1 MLYSILKQSKV
12 GFAAATISTMLLW
25 SVSTAVAG
33 CPAATVADMKGVKTG
48 KYPQQFE
55 LKEFERL
62 AGCKLEFRANPDI
75 AKLNAK
81 IRGNPSKL
89 PPLKQRLP
97 EEPLV
102 YAPYDSIGKYG
113 GTLDVLSNATEAG
126 TSDFL
131 SVRHVNLVRFS
142 DDLQTIVPNIA
153 KGWKWNNDFT
163 KLTFY
168 LRKGHKWSDGQPFTA
183 EDVKFWYDHLALS
196 PLIMEK
202 PKDYVLVGGKRMTVD
217 VIDPQTVVFNLPAP
231 KPGLLAHFAFSFAQ
245 GFQPKHFLAPYHPE
259 LSKDADKNA
268 KKAGFKNGLA
278 VIKAYFGNSDW
289 TDTVTSFEF
298 SR

>member
-1 MLYSILKQSKV
+1 MRYSIIKIIRGGTYAATFSTLLLLYSVS
-12 GFAAATISTMLLW
+12 ISF
-25 SVSTAVAG
+25 AG
-33 CPAATVADMKGVKTG
+33 CPAVTVADMKGVKAG
-48 KYPQQFE
+48 EFPQQFE

-62 AGCKLEFRANPDI
+62 AGCQLNFKDNPEI
-75 AKLNAK
+75 AKLNSK

-89 PPLKQRLP
+89 PSVKERLP

-102 YAPYDSIGKYG
+102 YAPYHSIGKYG

-142 DDLQTIVPNIA
+142 DDLQTIVPNVA
-153 KGWKWNNDFT
+153 KGWKWNSDFT

-168 LRKGHKWSDGQPFTA
+168 LRKGHKWSDGKPFTA

-202 PKDYVLVGGKRMTVD
+202 PKDYVLVNGKPMQVEVVD
-217 VIDPQTVVFNLPAP
+217 PILV
-231 KPGLLAHFAFSFAQ
+231 
-245 GFQPKHFLAPYHPE
+245 
-259 LSKDADKNA
+259 
-268 KKAGFKNGLA
+268 
-278 VIKAYFGNSDW
+278 
-289 TDTVTSFEF
+289 
-298 SR
+298 

>member
-1 MLYSILKQSKV
+1 MRYSIIKNFYV
-12 GFAAATISTMLLW
+12 GFGASVAVTMFLLC
-25 SVSTAVAG
+25 SVSTAFAD
-33 CPAATVADMKGVKTG
+33 CPAATVADMKGVKAG

-62 AGCKLEFRANPDI
+62 AGCSLSFKDNPDI
-75 AKLNAK
+75 AKMNSK
-81 IRGNPSKL
+81 IRGNPSKI
-89 PPLKQRLP
+89 PSVEKRIP

-102 YAPYDSIGKYG
+102 YAPYHSIGKYG

-153 KGWKWNNDFT
+153 KDWKWNSDFT

-168 LRKGHKWSDGQPFTA
+168 LRKGHKWSDGKPFTA

-196 PLIMEK
+196 PLIME
-202 PKDYVLVGGKRMTVD
+202 
-217 VIDPQTVVFNLPAP
+217 
-231 KPGLLAHFAFSFAQ
+231 
-245 GFQPKHFLAPYHPE
+245 
-259 LSKDADKNA
+259 LS
-268 KKAGFKNGLA
+268 L
-278 VIKAYFGNSDW
+278 IHI
-289 TDTVTSFEF
+289 
-298 SR
+298 